1 MTISNELLEELLK
14 GCKRPEDLLG
24 DAGLMKELKIRLM
37 ERMLGAELTSHLG
50 YEAGAEPPAEQ
61 TNRRN
66 GIATK
71 RVKGSD
77 GEVLLSVPRDRAGSF
92 EPELVKKGQTRIDG
106 VDDKI
111 IGLYAAGLSVRDIQA
126 HLEELYGLR
135 VSPDLISRVTDAVLD
150 EVREWQN
157 RALDRMYPIVIF
169 DALRVKIRDADSR
182 MVKNKAVY
190 IALGV
195 TREGEREVLGLW
207 IADNEGAKFWL
218 SVMNELRNRG
228 IQDILIA
235 VVDGLKGF
243 PEAIT
248 AAFPET
254 MVQTCPRHGH
264 SDQWRAHG
272 SIHLIRHSM
281 NFCSWKDRKA
291 VAADLRPI
299 YEAPTAEEAER
310 QLDAFEEKWAGK
322 YPSIAPAWRRAW
334 AEVTPFYAFSA
345 AIRKIIYTT
354 NAVESLNRVLRKTL
368 KTKGSFPTEE
378 AATKLIFLA
387 IRNFEKGGRA
397 VREWGA
403 ARNQLAIMFAGRFG
417 A

>member
-1 MTISNELLEELLK
+1 M
-14 GCKRPEDLLG
+14 
-24 DAGLMKELKIRLM
+24 
-37 ERMLGAELTSHLG
+37 
-50 YEAGAEPPAEQ
+50 
-61 TNRRN
+61 
-66 GIATK
+66 AT
-71 RVKGSD
+71 
-77 GEVLLSVPRDRAGSF
+77 
-92 EPELVKKGQTRIDG
+92 
-106 VDDKI
+106 
-111 IGLYAAGLSVRDIQA
+111 
-126 HLEELYGLR
+126 
-135 VSPDLISRVTDAVLD
+135 
-150 EVREWQN
+150 
-157 RALDRMYPIVIF
+157 
-169 DALRVKIRDADSR
+169 RVKIRDADSR

-195 TREGEREVLGLW
+195 TRDGDREVLGLW

-228 IQDILIA
+228 VQDILIA

-248 AAFPET
+248 AAFPEAT
-254 MVQTCPRHGH
+254 VQTC
-264 SDQWRAHG
+264 
-272 SIHLIRHSM
+272 IVHLIRHSM
-281 NFCSWKDRKA
+281 NFCSWKDRKT

-299 YEAPTAEEAER
+299 YEAPTAEEAAR
-310 QLDAFEEKWAGK
+310 QLDSFAETWGEK

-378 AATKLIFLA
+378 AATKLIYLA
-387 IRNFEKGGRA
+387 IRNFEKDGRT
-397 VREWGA
+397 VREWVA
-403 ARNQLAIMFAGRFG
+403 ARNQLAIMFAGRFD

>member
-1 MTISNELLEELLK
+1 MTISNELLDELLK

-24 DAGLMKELKIRLM
+24 DAGLMKELKVRLM
-37 ERMLGAELTSHLG
+37 ERMLGAELTAHLG
-50 YEAGAEPPAEQ
+50 YDAGAEPPPDQ

-66 GIATK
+66 GVTTK

-77 GEVLLSVPRDRAGSF
+77 GEVPLSVPRDREGSF
-92 EPELVKKGQTRIDG
+92 EPVLVKKGQTRIDG
-106 VDDKI
+106 VDDRVSQRVAI
-111 IGLYAAGLSVRDIQA
+111 GSRPLANGLYAAGLSVRDIQA
-126 HLEELYGLR
+126 HLEDIYGLK
-135 VSPDLISRVTDAVLD
+135 VSPDLISRVTDAVLN
-150 EVREWQN
+150 EVRDWQS

-195 TREGEREVLGLW
+195 TREGAREVLGLW

-228 IQDILIA
+228 VQDILIA

-248 AAFPET
+248 AAFPEAT
-254 MVQTCPRHGH
+254 VQTC
-264 SDQWRAHG
+264 
-272 SIHLIRHSM
+272 IVHLIRHSM
-281 NFCSWKDRKA
+281 NFCSWKDRRM

-299 YEAPTAEEAER
+299 YEAPTAEEAAR
-310 QLDAFEEKWAGK
+310 QLDTFEDKWAAK

-334 AEVTPFYAFSA
+334 AEVIPFFAFSA

-354 NAVESLNRVLRKTL
+354 NAMESLNRVLRKTL

-387 IRNFEKGGRA
+387 IRNFEKGGRN
-397 VREWGA
+397 VREWVA
-403 ARNQLAIMFAGRFG
+403 ARNQLAIMFTGRFD